1 MELRRPMGI
10 TIKHN
15 FLEVSFLN
23 KLLESIVKE
32 SQGYKPIWKSNIN
45 WGENIVKG
53 SSLVLAYELK
63 DIHLEYIKN
72 KFIELNS
79 IFKDKDIVG
88 HFYVWTKGSQIPFH
102 NDNNYT
108 HGCTLYLNKYW
119 DVDWGG
125 LYLWLENDKLN
136 TEKPEFNKLI
146 INTNNIR
153 HGTSVVNY
161 NAPEERITLQIFF
174 K

>member
-1 MELRRPMGI
+1 MAI
-10 TIKHN
+10 TIKNN
-15 FLEVSFLN
+15 FLEVSFLDQ
-23 KLLESIVKE
+23 LLGSIIKE
-32 SQGYKPIWKSNIN
+32 SQQYNPIWKSNIN

-63 DIHLEYIKN
+63 NIDLKYIKQ
-72 KFIELNS
+72 KFIELDN
-79 IFKDKDIVG
+79 IFQSKEIVG
-88 HFYVWTKGSQIPFH
+88 HFYVWTRGSQIPFH

-108 HGCTLYLNKYW
+108 HGCTLYLNKEW
-119 DVDWGG
+119 NIDWGG
-125 LYLWLENDKLN
+125 LYLWLDNNKLH